1 MSKAKTTPEHNEGMP
16 RTSRHALRRIRQRGL
31 RETDLDRLERH
42 GEEFDDGY
50 LMSNRRIDQCI
61 TQLKSEIQRLERL
74 KGVVLIE
81 QDNTLVTVYRS
92 NRRRQRQILSGRVR
106 HIHRHKGRTRR

>member
-1 MSKAKTTPEHNEGMP
+1 MSKAETSLEHYEGMP
-16 RTSRHALRRIRQRGL
+16 LPSLHALSRLRQRGL
-31 RETDLDRLERH
+31 READLDRLQRH

-50 LMSNRRIDQCI
+50 LMSNRTIDEHI

-92 NRRRQRQILSGRVR
+92 NRRRQRRILGGRAR
-106 HIHRHKGRTRR
+106 HIHSYKVRT